1 MSAPTDPAKAAQS
14 HAALLDS
21 LKRGADEYP
30 KPEGVR
36 FSYGTAGF
44 RTL

>member
-1 MSAPTDPAKAAQS
+1 MSALPDFKQE
-14 HAALLDS
+14 
-21 LKRGADEYP
+21 LKKGLEEYP
-30 KPEGVR
+30 VKPGEK